1 MTILIIEDDPM
12 VASINQQFIEKI
24 KPNTTIKNVRNTEEG
39 LKIIQSEN
47 IELILL
53 DVYLPGMSG
62 TDLLKELNKIGIQIP
77 VILIT
82 AADDSAT
89 LNDALS
95 YQVIDY
101 LIKPFTFER
110 LKLAINKYDTLH
122 DIIDHNK
129 KTDQSALDYVFSGIT
144 NTSDTT
150 LFEKELPKGLSRL
163 TFKKIMS
170 EIEKFKQPF
179 STETLAKQV
188 TLSRIS
194 TKKYITFLLE
204 LFILDEQMEYQ
215 EIGRPI
221 TLYSLKPDFKEKLFD
236 YL

>member
-101 LIKPFTFER
+101 LKQFDINDSKTYQKP
-110 LKLAINKYDTLH
+110 
-122 DIIDHNK
+122 IIDKNK
-129 KTDQSALDYVFSGIT
+129 
-144 NTSDTT
+144 
-150 LFEKELPKGLSRL
+150 
-163 TFKKIMS
+163 
-170 EIEKFKQPF
+170 
-179 STETLAKQV
+179 
-188 TLSRIS
+188 
-194 TKKYITFLLE
+194 
-204 LFILDEQMEYQ
+204 ILNQKDA
-215 EIGRPI
+215 
-221 TLYSLKPDFKEKLFD
+221 
-236 YL
+236 

>member
-24 KPNTTIKNVRNTEEG
+24 KLNTTIKNVRNTEEG

-129 KTDQSALDYVFSGIT
+129 KTDQSALDYVFNGIT

-163 TFKKIMS
+163 TLKKIMS

>member
-12 VASINQQFIEKI
+12 VASINQQFVEQID
-24 KPNTTIKNVRNTEEG
+24 PTSQIKNVQNTEDG
-39 LKIIQSEN
+39 LKIIQTEDVK
-47 IELILL
+47 LILL

-62 TDLLKELNKIGIQIP
+62 TDFLKKLTLLNIQIP

-89 LNDALS
+89 LNDSLN

-110 LKLAINKYDTLH
+110 LKIAFKKYDTLH
-122 DIIDHNK
+122 EIKKKNK
-129 KTDQSALDYVFSGIT
+129 KTNQSALDIVFNNFPAIEGHNI
-144 NTSDTT
+144 
-150 LFEKELPKGLSRL
+150 EKDLPKGLSRL
-163 TFKKIMS
+163 TLKKILSEMS
-170 EIEKFKQPF
+170 RIKQPF
-179 STETLAKQV
+179 STEELAKQV

-194 TKKYITFLLE
+194 TKKYIIFLLE
-204 LFILDEQMEYQ
+204 LSVLTESMEYQ
-215 EIGRPI
+215 DVGRPT
-221 TLYSLKPDFKEKLFD
+221 TLFRLEPDLKEKVLP

>member
-1 MTILIIEDDPM
+1 
-12 VASINQQFIEKI
+12 
-24 KPNTTIKNVRNTEEG
+24 
-39 LKIIQSEN
+39 
-47 IELILL
+47 
-53 DVYLPGMSG
+53 
-62 TDLLKELNKIGIQIP
+62 
-77 VILIT
+77 
-82 AADDSAT
+82 
-89 LNDALS
+89 
-95 YQVIDY
+95 
-101 LIKPFTFER
+101 
-110 LKLAINKYDTLH
+110 
-122 DIIDHNK
+122 
-129 KTDQSALDYVFSGIT
+129 
-144 NTSDTT
+144 
-150 LFEKELPKGLSRL
+150 
-163 TFKKIMS
+163 MS

>member
-101 LIKPFTFER
+101 LIKPFTF
-110 LKLAINKYDTLH
+110 
-122 DIIDHNK
+122 
-129 KTDQSALDYVFSGIT
+129 
-144 NTSDTT
+144 
-150 LFEKELPKGLSRL
+150 
-163 TFKKIMS
+163 
-170 EIEKFKQPF
+170 
-179 STETLAKQV
+179 
-188 TLSRIS
+188 
-194 TKKYITFLLE
+194 
-204 LFILDEQMEYQ
+204 
-215 EIGRPI
+215 
-221 TLYSLKPDFKEKLFD
+221 
-236 YL
+236 